1 MRKTNTFI
9 ALNRKWMMCHM
20 VADYLRAKNMFTNM
34 SRDFQSERPITFEH
48 WRKFSDLLFEIKEN
62 LHLMFRR
69 VIDPRAM
76 RFEESDKIIPS
87 PREIA
92 WMNNVGLLFHKSMV
106 ARELKYVMDHYT
118 IDSMDYVNS
127 NMSLGSY
134 IERIQNFFGSGT
146 ETIKELFRDY
156 SDNEALLYYI
166 MENDRYLQETI
177 GEKAVDVLTDIFT
190 LERLPEAYV
199 EVGRYCLESGWN
211 DRARKL
217 LAEAVRLDSN
227 HLEARHLL
235 AMAKSAAR

>member
-9 ALNRKWMMCHM
+9 AMNRKWMIRHLM
-20 VADYLRAKNMFTNM
+20 ADYLRAKNMFANM
-34 SRDFQSERPITFEH
+34 SRDFQSGRPITFEH
-48 WRKFSDLLFEIKEN
+48 WRKLSDLLFEIKEN
-62 LHLMFRR
+62 MHLLFRKL
-69 VIDPRAM
+69 IDPKTM

-87 PREIA
+87 PRETA
-92 WMNNVGLLFHKSMV
+92 WLNNVGLLFHKSMV

-118 IDSMDYVNS
+118 IDSTDYVNS

-134 IERIQNFFGSGT
+134 IERIQSFFASGT

-156 SDNEALLYYI
+156 SDNETLLYYI
-166 MENDRYLQETI
+166 MENDRYIQDTL
-177 GEKAVDVLTDIFT
+177 GEKAVDVLMDIFT
-190 LERLPEAYV
+190 AERLPEAYV
-199 EVGRYCLESGWN
+199 EVGRYCLESGWR

-235 AMAKSAAR
+235 AVAKSAVS